1 MANSGINES
10 ATLQIKRV
18 RKRMSSISK
27 AVELARKER
36 RPYRRGMNVPDE
48 QPITYTRT
56 QKVEVDRNLLGE
68 KRVIY
73 GVKDKSVVDSYKLL
87 RTRLMSRMQ
96 QNKWKTLGITSAAAN
111 EGKTLTA
118 INVAISIA
126 LKQNYTV
133 MLVDADLRRP
143 SVHSYFGI
151 QPQQGLR
158 DYLEKGTPIEEILI
172 HPNIESLVLLPGSP
186 SLMGSTDK
194 SSELLASP
202 KMGQLVEELK
212 SRYPSRLVLFDLP
225 PVHLGDDVVAFS
237 PYLDTIMLVVEDGKT
252 QSGEL
257 GRALELLEEVEII
270 GTVLNKSS
278 HSSKIQDYY
287 YYKGSE

>member
-1 MANSGINES
+1 
-10 ATLQIKRV
+10 
-18 RKRMSSISK
+18 MSSISK
-27 AVELARKER
+27 AIELARKER
-36 RPYRRGMNVPDE
+36 RPYPRGMNVPDE
-48 QPITYTRT
+48 QSITYSRT
-56 QKVEVDRNLLGE
+56 KKVEVDRNLLGE

-87 RTRLMSRMQ
+87 RTRVMSRMQ

-118 INVAISIA
+118 INLAISIA

-143 SVHSYFGI
+143 SIHSYFGF
-151 QPQQGLR
+151 QPQHGLG

-172 HPNIESLVLLPGSP
+172 HPTIESLVLLPGSISSIGP
-186 SLMGSTDK
+186 MDK
-194 SSELLASP
+194 SSEFLASP
-202 KMGQLVEELK
+202 KMAQLVEEIK

-257 GRALELLEEVEII
+257 GRALELLEEVDII

-287 YYKGSE
+287 YYKGSK

>member
-1 MANSGINES
+1 
-10 ATLQIKRV
+10 
-18 RKRMSSISK
+18 MSVISK
-27 AVELARKER
+27 AVELARKEQ
-36 RPYRRGMNVPDE
+36 RPYRREIKVPEE
-48 QPITYTRT
+48 QTITYSRT
-56 QKVEVDRNLLGE
+56 QKIEVDRNLLGE

-73 GVKDKSVVDSYKLL
+73 GVKEKSVIDSYKLL
-87 RTRLMSRMQ
+87 RTRVMSRMQ
-96 QNKWKTLGITSAAAN
+96 QNKWKTLGITSSSAN
-111 EGKTLTA
+111 EGKTLTS
-118 INVAISIA
+118 INLAISIA

-133 MLVDADLRRP
+133 MLVDTDLRRP
-143 SVHSYFGI
+143 SIHSYFGF
-151 QPQQGLR
+151 QAQKGLC

-172 HPNIESLVLLPGSP
+172 HPNIESLVLLPGSI
-186 SLMGSTDK
+186 SLNGPTDR

-202 KMGQLVEELK
+202 KMAQLVEELK

-252 QSGEL
+252 QSGEFS
-257 GRALELLEEVEII
+257 RALDLLEEVDII

-287 YYKGSE
+287 YYKASE